1 MDRVIGAVIWRMPRL
16 VVPVTACARAP
27 VAAVGVNA
35 ATGAPAP
42 AGAPFRDGIR
52 KRPPRRGD
60 VASWSCWVMRSPW
73 LLRRSRS
80 GRGALGRRRDVAED
94 LVDALLD
101 GRPGELRLGVEEQ
114 TVAQDG
120 LGEQLDVVRHDV
132 GAALARRPRLGAA
145 DVGEAATD
153 RQAELER
160 RVAARLLGDPADVA
174 EDRRVDVHLVGEL
187 GHLDDDVAR
196 DERAQRLGAVT
207 RL

>member
-1 MDRVIGAVIWRMPRL
+1 MERVIGAVIWRMPRL
-16 VVPVTACARAP
+16 VVPGTARPRAP
-27 VAAVGVNA
+27 VVPAFAAAFGVDA

-42 AGAPFRDGIR
+42 AGAPLRDGIR
-52 KRPPRRGD
+52 KRPPRRDD
-60 VASWSCWVMRSPW
+60 VAPWSCWVMRSPW

-132 GAALARRPRLGAA
+132 GAALARRPRLRAS

-160 RVAARLLGDPADVA
+160 GVA
-174 EDRRVDVHLVGEL
+174 
-187 GHLDDDVAR
+187 
-196 DERAQRLGAVT
+196 
-207 RL
+207 

>member
-16 VVPVTACARAP
+16 VVPVTARARAP
-27 VAAVGVNA
+27 VAAVGVDA
-35 ATGAPAP
+35 APGAPGPAGGAPATGPPAP

-52 KRPPRRGD
+52 KRPPRRDD
-60 VASWSCWVMRSPW
+60 VAPWSCWVMRSPW

-132 GAALARRPRLGAA
+132 GAAL
-145 DVGEAATD
+145 
-153 RQAELER
+153 
-160 RVAARLLGDPADVA
+160 
-174 EDRRVDVHLVGEL
+174 
-187 GHLDDDVAR
+187 
-196 DERAQRLGAVT
+196 
-207 RL
+207 